1 MRDGWTARTT
11 VRGEAA
17 DLPAFLAR
25 WEATLV
31 VERGSAAGTEYPLQQ
46 PKVVLGR
53 GQGADLRFE
62 DTEMSA
68 EHAVVEF
75 TGEGFRV
82 CDLGS
87 TNGTRVNGEAVNA
100 CDLETGDRLELGR
113 YALRLRIE
121 PRSRAP
127 RVYCLPDD

>member
-1 MRDGWTARTT
+1 MRTR
-11 VRGEAA
+11 REAA
-17 DLPAFLAR
+17 DLPAFLTR

-31 VERGSAAGTEYPLQQ
+31 VERGKVAGTEYALEQ

-53 GQGADLRFE
+53 GQDADVHFD

-100 CDLETGDRLELGR
+100 RDLEGGDRLELGR
-113 YALRLRIE
+113 HALRLRIE

>member
-1 MRDGWTARTT
+1 
-11 VRGEAA
+11 
-17 DLPAFLAR
+17 
-25 WEATLV
+25 V
-31 VERGSAAGTEYPLQQ
+31 VERGPAAGSEYTLQE

-53 GQGADLRFE
+53 GQDVDLRFE
-62 DTEMSA
+62 DTEISA
-68 EHAVVEF
+68 EHAVIEF
-75 TGEGFRV
+75 TGQGFRV

-100 CDLETGDRLELGR
+100 CDLEAGDRLELGR